1 MSEHRKTQVSE
12 MIAHTAAEFIER
24 ESNRQSLITITR
36 ADISPDFKQATV
48 FFTVFPE
55 EEEAHALEFMKRNR
69 PNFRDYFKKRA
80 RMKTLPRFDF
90 EIDSGE
96 KHRLHI
102 ETISDNT

>member
-1 MSEHRKTQVSE
+1 MSEHRNIQVSE
-12 MIAHTAAEFIER
+12 MIAQVAAEFVER

-36 ADISPDFKQATV
+36 AEISPDFKKATI

-55 EEEAHALEFMKRNR
+55 SEEAHVLEFMKRDR
-69 PNFRDYFKKRA
+69 PDFREYFKKHA

-96 KHRLHI
+96 KNRLHI
-102 ETISDNT
+102 DTLSNKM

>member
-1 MSEHRKTQVSE
+1 MTEHRKIQVSE

-36 ADISPDFKQATV
+36 ADVSTDFKKASI

-55 EEEAHALEFMKRNR
+55 SEEAHAIEFMKRNR
-69 PNFRDYFKKRA
+69 KNFREYFKKHA

-90 EIDSGE
+90 EIDTGE
-96 KHRLHI
+96 KHRLHVD
-102 ETISDNT
+102 TISKNT